1 MSKRL
6 TFLLIGAAGVALLQ
20 QQMLL
25 RRPPRLLNLISQPL
39 HSGSA
44 GLDLQFSRPMDRA
57 SIAATSRMEP
67 AMRHRWLG
75 EGNALRLVIEGE
87 RAIEQPLLLHLAGS
101 DLRNQKISPQT
112 WWWDPRPWLVVNRL
126 VTDGEQLQLQRR
138 DGTWQPL
145 TPVWPAISQVV
156 PLGNSRG
163 IAVVSSDSRG
173 QESIWLRPLK
183 SAGLH
188 QDKTLLSTPQL
199 ESLEPLASGP
209 LLFGHV
215 SSNLSGDLLV
225 QKGGFRAG
233 SQTTELVLNDGS
245 RRSLRV
251 KTAGPLQ
258 LIPAG
263 GGMVVPD
270 KEGLRIDSLSEVR
283 RSDPQI
289 LPGSRELG
297 AFCSASG
304 RAVLIR
310 HWPDYRRSIELVIPG
325 LAPRQLHLGDQA
337 VLAVAC
343 NNAGTRI
350 WAVLGRWSAQGR
362 DQTIVLMDETGQIQ
376 HQTTLNPW
384 MLQPGTK
391 LLMDPVRKQLLMSV
405 SKSAENLTGI
415 AALMDADALEWSE
428 FGNIPIK
435 EAVWLMP

>member
-6 TFLLIGAAGVALLQ
+6 TLLLVGAAGVVLLQ
-20 QQMLL
+20 QQLLL
-25 RRPPRLLNLISQPL
+25 RRPPRLLSLSPQPI

-44 GLDLQFSRPMDRA
+44 GLDLQFSRPMHRP
-57 SIAATSRMEP
+57 SIAASSRLEP
-67 AMRHRWLG
+67 KLQHRWLG
-75 EGNALRLVIEGE
+75 RGNALRLVVEGE
-87 RAIEQPLLLHLAGS
+87 RPIEQPLLLHLAGS
-101 DLRNQKISPQT
+101 DLRSQEISPQT

-126 VTDGEQLQLQRR
+126 VADGEQLQLRRR

-156 PLGNSRG
+156 PLGNGRG
-163 IAVVSSDSRG
+163 IAVVSSDGRG
-173 QESIWLRPLK
+173 QERIWLRRLK
-183 SAGLH
+183 PAGLQ
-188 QDKTLLSTPQL
+188 QDKTLLSPPLL

-233 SQTTELVLNDGS
+233 SQTTELRLSDGAL
-245 RRSLRV
+245 RSLRV
-251 KTAGPLQ
+251 KTSGPLQ

-263 GGMVVPD
+263 GGMVVPVR
-270 KEGLRIDSLSEVR
+270 EGLRIDSLSEVSR
-283 RSDPQI
+283 NDPQI

-362 DQTIVLMDETGQIQ
+362 DQTIVLMDETGRIQ
-376 HQTTLNPW
+376 KQKQLNPW
-384 MLQPGTK
+384 KLQPGTK
-391 LLMDPVRKQLLMSV
+391 LLMDPVRQQLLMSV
-405 SKSAENLTGI
+405 SESSQSNTGI
-415 AALMDADALEWSE
+415 AALMDATALEWSE
-428 FGNIPIK
+428 FSRIPIK

>member
-6 TFLLIGAAGVALLQ
+6 TLLLAGAAGMVLLQ
-20 QQMLL
+20 QQLLL
-25 RRPPRLLNLISQPL
+25 RRPPRLLRLSPQPI

-44 GLDLQFSRPMDRA
+44 GLDLQFSRPMHRPTV
-57 SIAATSRMEP
+57 AATSRLEP
-67 AMRHRWLG
+67 TLRHRWLG
-75 EGNALRLVIEGE
+75 KGNELRLVVEGE
-87 RAIEQPLLLHLAGS
+87 RPIEQPLLLHLAGS
-101 DLRNQKISPQT
+101 DVRNKKMSPQN

-126 VTDGEQLQLQRR
+126 VADGEQLQVRRR

-156 PLGNSRG
+156 PLGNGRG
-163 IAVVSSDSRG
+163 IAVVSSDDRG
-173 QESIWLRPLK
+173 QERIWLQRLK
-183 SAGLH
+183 PAGLQ
-188 QDKTLLSTPQL
+188 QDKTLLSPPQL

-233 SQTTELVLNDGS
+233 SQTTELRLNDGA

-251 KTAGPLQ
+251 KTSGPLQ

-263 GGMVVPD
+263 GGMVVPAR
-270 KEGLRIDSLSEVR
+270 EGLRIDTLGEVS

-350 WAVLGRWSAQGR
+350 WAVLGRWSAQER
-362 DQTIVLMDETGQIQ
+362 DQTIVLMDETGRIQ
-376 HQTTLNPW
+376 KQKQLNPW
-384 MLQPGTK
+384 KLQPGTK
-391 LLMDPVRKQLLMSV
+391 LLMDPVRQQLLMSV
-405 SKSAENLTGI
+405 SKSSKSNTGI
-415 AALMDADALEWSE
+415 AALMDANALKWSE
-428 FGNIPIK
+428 FSKIAIK

>member
-57 SIAATSRMEP
+57 SIAATSRVEP

-75 EGNALRLVIEGE
+75 EGNALRLVVEGE

-101 DLRNQKISPQT
+101 DLRNQKISPQS

-126 VTDGEQLQLQRR
+126 VADGEQLQLQRR

>member
-75 EGNALRLVIEGE
+75 EGNALRLVVEGE

-126 VTDGEQLQLQRR
+126 VADGEQLQLQRR

-156 PLGNSRG
+156 PLGNGSG

-325 LAPRQLHLGDQA
+325 LAARQLPLGDQA

-362 DQTIVLMDETGQIQ
+362 NQTIVLMNETGRIQ
-376 HQTTLNPW
+376 RQTTLNPW

-405 SKSAENLTGI
+405 SQSSENLTGI

>member
-25 RRPPRLLNLISQPL
+25 RRPPRLLSLISQPL

-57 SIAATSRMEP
+57 SIAATSRVEP

-75 EGNALRLVIEGE
+75 EGNALRLVVEGE

-101 DLRNQKISPQT
+101 DLRNQKISPQS

-126 VTDGEQLQLQRR
+126 VADGEQLQLQRR

-156 PLGNSRG
+156 PLGNGRG

-251 KTAGPLQ
+251 KTSGPLQ

-263 GGMVVPD
+263 GGMVVPAR
-270 KEGLRIDSLSEVR
+270 EGLRIDSLSEVR

-325 LAPRQLHLGDQA
+325 LAPRQLHIGDQA

-343 NNAGTRI
+343 NNTGTRI

-362 DQTIVLMDETGQIQ
+362 NQTIVLMNETGRIQ
-376 HQTTLNPW
+376 RQTTLNPW

-405 SKSAENLTGI
+405 SQSSQNHSGI
-415 AALMDADALEWSE
+415 AALMDAHALEWSE

>member
-126 VTDGEQLQLQRR
+126 VADGEQLQLQRR